1 MTDIP
6 TSTRRRRAPDA
17 EVYEEPDA
25 IADGD
30 PADWPEVKH
39 PWFEPHRKQKAAE
52 AEESGKRRK
61 EAEAANVSKPSL
73 KASASPDAMAAN
85 DDKESH
91 PKFTFTH
98 VANLVA
104 KVPEYHIYKRVETDA
119 LGFIVGAPGSFK
131 SFFALSMALCVA
143 SGTPFYGSRV
153 RQGTVFYIA
162 AEGHN
167 GLANRVDAWARK
179 NGIDRS
185 KVKVFTSD
193 RGARFLDKAHAA
205 DVTAAI
211 HELVA
216 IHGPP
221 SLIVVDTLARNLG
234 PGDEN
239 ATADMNAFIAA
250 MDDLRGNWPGC
261 TIIVVHHT
269 GWDAKRRGRGSSAAF
284 GAMDFE
290 YILER
295 KDKCSP
301 VCVINTKMK
310 EAAERADEWFAL
322 EVIDLG
328 IVDED
333 GESVT
338 SGVLIPA
345 EGGDRDDASGEVK
358 LNKDGKLARE
368 TYITAAAAH
377 GIFDPEEGLQGL
389 DLEHWR
395 EAFHKV
401 HTGDNQEAKKKA
413 FQRGRTA
420 LVDAG
425 LMTVADDVYSTDDPT
440 IRMEVVIGRD
450 KRDGTGQ
457 D

>member
-1 MTDIP
+1 MLDDDI
-6 TSTRRRRAPDA
+6 SEWEALDA
-17 EVYEEPDA
+17 
-25 IADGD
+25 
-30 PADWPEVKH
+30 
-39 PWFEPHRKQKAAE
+39 AAE
-52 AEESGKRRK
+52 AEARQKKTEGGKAK
-61 EAEAANVSKPSL
+61 AAPGAGEKT
-73 KASASPDAMAAN
+73 
-85 DDKESH
+85 ER

-98 VANLVA
+98 VADLVA
-104 KVPEYHIYKRVETDA
+104 KAPEFHIHKWVETEA

-131 SFFALSMALCVA
+131 SFFALAMALCVA
-143 SGTPFYGSRV
+143 SGTPFYGARV

-185 KVKVFTSD
+185 KVRVFTSD
-193 RGARFLDKAHAA
+193 RGARFLDKVNAA

-211 HELVA
+211 RELVA

-239 ATADMNAFIAA
+239 ATSDMNDFIAA

-261 TIIVVHHT
+261 TIIVAHHT

-295 KDKCSP
+295 KDKFSP

-328 IVDED
+328 FVDED
-333 GESVT
+333 GEPVT
-338 SGVLIPA
+338 SGVLMPA
-345 EGGDRDDASGEVK
+345 EVGNSGDAPAK
-358 LNKDGKLARE
+358 LNKGTRLARDTFIE
-368 TYITAAAAH
+368 AAAAH
-377 GIFDPEEGLQGL
+377 GVFDPDTGFQGL
-389 DLEHWR
+389 NIEDW
-395 EAFHKV
+395 
-401 HTGDNQEAKKKA
+401 
-413 FQRGRTA
+413 RTA
-420 LVDAG
+420 FYTKHIGGKPGTERTAFNRGAAALMKAG
-425 LMTVADDVYSTDDPT
+425 VLTREGDVYSTANAEVKIT
-440 IRMEVVIGRD
+440 IAMQRD
-450 KRDGTGQ
+450 KRDVT
-457 D
+457 